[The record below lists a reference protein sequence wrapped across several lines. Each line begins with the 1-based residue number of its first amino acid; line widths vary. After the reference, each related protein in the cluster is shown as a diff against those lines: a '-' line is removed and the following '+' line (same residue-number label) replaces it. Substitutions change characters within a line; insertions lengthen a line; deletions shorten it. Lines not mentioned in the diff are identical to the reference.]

1 MVAAA
6 AVAAAGCT
14 RGQGHPSVG
23 STSATTSRQFATQ
36 PTTTRTFC
44 ILLPLILILPG
55 PFAYFCYSAYLLP
68 GPFAYFCHTAFRYHY
83 QAFCILLSP
92 NLILPSPFA
101 YFCPTAFKYRY
112 LAFCILFDKFFPD
125 ILSEDKGEV
134 VCFLP
139 SIFAVVMLFQKTLK

>member
-1 MVAAA
+1 MLVA
-6 AVAAAGCT
+6 AAAGCT

-23 STSATTSRQFATQ
+23 SPTSRQSATQ
-36 PTTTRTFC
+36 PNTTRPLC
-44 ILLPLILILPG
+44 ILLLPG

-83 QAFCILLSP
+83 QTFCILLSP
-92 NLILPSPFA
+92 SLLLPGPFA

-112 LAFCILFDKFFPD
+112 LAFCILFDNFFPD
-125 ILSEDKGEV
+125 ILSKDKGEV